1 MTRSVVAIADLT
13 RRVPEAGR
21 IRIGQKTD
29 RGAPKAIGE
38 FRFTSHDRKAIDQIA
53 TLYGGTVK
61 DWADPKAAAGQFEV
75 VTDATEIRVVLPPD
89 PLGGTPLYELWSGGG
104 CERRCDG
111 VTATIQQTGPEGP
124 EPTDVPCLCAA
135 KGELACNVTTHLSV
149 ILPEIRFAGVWRLTT
164 KSWNAAT
171 ELPGMVD
178 MIHEAQGAGLQY
190 ATLALKHRRS
200 TTGGR
205 TRKFLVPV
213 LGVDATVEQMVS
225 GDTRL
230 LALPATDAPA
240 LAAGCDDDEIEAEL
254 LDETISAG
262 DAARIRAL
270 VLSGGDETKAAFLAR
285 FGCRPADLPLA
296 LLPDADDW
304 LSDLEAAS
312 PAPEHG
318 GTTNE

>member
-1 MTRSVVAIADLT
+1 MSRIVPIAQMT

-21 IRIGQKTD
+21 IRIGQKSD

-53 TLYGGTVK
+53 TLYGGNVRE
-61 DWADPKAAAGQFEV
+61 WSDPKAAAGQHEV

-89 PLGGTPLYELWSGGG
+89 PLGGTPLYEMWSGGG

-111 VTATIQQTGPEGP
+111 VTVTAWTSGPEGP
-124 EPTDVPCLCAA
+124 EQTDMPCLCVA

-190 ATLALKHRRS
+190 ATLSLKHRRS
-200 TTGGR
+200 VSGGQ

-230 LALPATDAPA
+230 KALPTSEAPA
-240 LAAGCDDDEIEAEL
+240 LSAGSDDDEVEAEII
-254 LDETISAG
+254 DEVISPA
-262 DAARIRAL
+262 DADRIRAL
-270 VLSGGDETKAAFLAR
+270 VLSGGDEVKAAFLAR

-296 LLPDADDW
+296 LLDEADDW
-304 LSDLEAAS
+304 LSDLEARQS
-312 PAPEHG
+312 
-318 GTTNE
+318 